1 MNVSTLRPMKLQD
14 WGLIV
19 ILATIWGAAYPFIE
33 VAVAELPPFTIA
45 LVRVF
50 LASVMLSTWAALSGQ
65 GLWKHRQYWLTFL
78 MLGTLNNAVP
88 FTLIVWVQSHI
99 TGGLA
104 SILNATTPLFALMIA
119 HVFTRDERLNA
130 RKLGG
135 VAIGM
140 SGVAVLIGVDA
151 LSDVG
156 SYIPAELAA
165 LAASLC
171 YATGGIVTRRRLGV
185 FPPLVTAQGQL
196 WSATFLLLP
205 LTCFIDRP
213 WAGPVPSVPVIA
225 SLVGLAAL
233 STALA
238 YVIYFRLVN
247 NVGATSALLVTLLIP
262 IAALTL
268 GTVLLGETLTLNQAA
283 GMLLIFS
290 GLAVIDGRVGAWL
303 GGLFRRVP

>member
-1 MNVSTLRPMKLQD
+1 
-14 WGLIV
+14 
-19 ILATIWGAAYPFIE
+19 
-33 VAVAELPPFTIA
+33 
-45 LVRVF
+45 
-50 LASVMLSTWAALSGQ
+50 
-65 GLWKHRQYWLTFL
+65 
-78 MLGTLNNAVP
+78 
-88 FTLIVWVQSHI
+88 
-99 TGGLA
+99 
-104 SILNATTPLFALMIA
+104 MIA

-135 VAIGM
+135 VTIGM
-140 SGVAVLIGVDA
+140 SGVAVLIGIDA

-156 SYIPAELAA
+156 SYIPAELAV

-171 YATGGIVTRRRLGV
+171 YASGGIVTRRRLGV

-213 WAGPVPSVPVIA
+213 WAGTVPGVSVMM
-225 SLVGLAAL
+225 SLIGLASI

-262 IAALTL
+262 IAALAL
-268 GTVLLGETLTLNQAA
+268 GAALLGETLTVNQAA

-290 GLAVIDGRVGAWL
+290 GLAVIDGRVGTWL
-303 GGLFRRVP
+303 GNRFRRMP